1 MLRNFKILCLKKTEG
16 SKLEV
21 RGGHECSNC
30 LKNFKEEVELF
41 AIVLES
47 RIGT

>member
-1 MLRNFKILCLKKTEG
+1 MLRNFKIFCLKKTEG
-16 SKLEV
+16 SRLEV
-21 RGGHECSNC
+21 RGGHECSTC

-41 AIVLES
+41 TIVLES

>member
-1 MLRNFKILCLKKTEG
+1 MLRNFKIFCLKKREG
-16 SKLEV
+16 INLEV
-21 RGGHECSNC
+21 RSCHECSNC

-41 AIVLES
+41 TIVLES